1 MSLFLRR
8 VLCASALGIVIM
20 LTPAYSG
27 NVYYDADQATFNSLT
42 GNMSVI
48 DFSNQVA
55 ANNYKYT
62 QSSDGYLVNPEVGN
76 TSLQVRFVGVNPGY
90 SGYYTNINNYPGGY
104 SDWNTGAVLRGP
116 TAWNGTSNIHID
128 LPTAVTA
135 VSLNLMTWQYGASS
149 GEAQGGNVT
158 FSINGSP
165 VDIVSTKV
173 WSYSS
178 DPPTPGTLYALPTW
192 YGITSDT
199 PINYIDLSTAGTL
212 LIDNFS
218 FGDLLSGPSGEDP
231 PPQDPGA
238 DTPEATTLIMIGT
251 GLLSMRY
258 MKKRSGATPA

>member
-1 MSLFLRR
+1 
-8 VLCASALGIVIM
+8 M

-27 NVYYDADQATFNSLT
+27 NVYYYDADQATFNSLT

-48 DFSNQVA
+48 DFSSQVA
-55 ANNYKYT
+55 ANNYKQT

-76 TSLQVRFVGVNPGY
+76 TSLQLRFVGVDLGPN
-90 SGYYTNINNYPGGY
+90 GYYTNINNYPGDV

-116 TAWNGTSNIHID
+116 SVGSGSSNVHLHID

-135 VSLNLMTWQYGASS
+135 VSLNLMTWQYASWGNAS
-149 GEAQGGNVT
+149 GDDVAV
-158 FSINGSP
+158 SVNGTP
-165 VDIVSTKV
+165 VGTVSTKI
-173 WSYSS
+173 WTYSS
-178 DPPTPGTLYALPTW
+178 ANPTPGSLYALPTW

-218 FGDLLSGPSGEDP
+218 FGDLLSGGTGDP
-231 PPQDPGA
+231 PPPDTGE
-238 DTPEATTLIMIGT
+238 TPEATTLIMIGT

-258 MKKRSGATPA
+258 MKKRNGATPA